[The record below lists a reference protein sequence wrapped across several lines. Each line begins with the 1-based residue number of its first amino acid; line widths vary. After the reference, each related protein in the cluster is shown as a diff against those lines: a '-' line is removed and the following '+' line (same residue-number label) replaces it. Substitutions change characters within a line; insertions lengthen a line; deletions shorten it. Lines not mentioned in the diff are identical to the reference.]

1 MSLAGIIRTAK
12 ALAIEWQRIHRS
24 SRIKIMVA
32 VFPPDSPASC
42 WRLMV
47 RVFSVHITPA
57 TATVVKITSLL
68 VLGFEIGLA
77 FLWVGR
83 VVIEIFCI
91 ETLWITV
98 KGIVLLHLGFCA
110 ALLVELTQLRIESR
124 AIPDVEGCHDLA
136 S

>member
-1 MSLAGIIRTAK
+1 MGIIRTAK

-24 SRIKIMVA
+24 PRIKIMVTI
-32 VFPPDSPASC
+32 FPPNYPTSY
-42 WRLMV
+42 WRLIV
-47 RVFSVHITPA
+47 RVFSFHITLA
-57 TATVVKITSLL
+57 TAMVVKITPLFA
-68 VLGFEIGLA
+68 LGFEMGLA
-77 FLWVGR
+77 FLWVGW

-91 ETLWITV
+91 ETLWITA

-124 AIPDVEGCHDLA
+124 AVPNVEGCHDLA